1 MGLSDLCISRPVFA
15 TVMSLLIV
23 LAGITAFNALPV
35 REYPDVDNPVVSVST
50 TYVGANAQTVESS
63 VTEPLEQAFNG
74 VEGIR
79 TITSIS
85 AFGGS
90 SVDIEFEAG
99 RDIDLAATDVANVV
113 QRALGYI
120 PEGAER
126 PIVRKSGANT
136 RPAIWLFLK
145 SDEYSAIDLTN
156 MADRLVKTPLQILPG
171 VANIIIGGQR
181 EYAMRVWLDPQKMAA
196 RYVDA
201 SDIRRTILQN
211 NLQLPAGEIE
221 ANTRKFTVL
230 ADGQIDDP
238 AVFEDLVIRWDDGIP
253 VRIGDV
259 GWVELGSENYNTVT
273 RFDGEPITG
282 VGVARLHRKRTRGC
296 RVGARRA
303 ASHPCHPA
311 CGCHARCGTR
321 QHGFC

>member
-23 LAGITAFNALPV
+23 LAGITAFSALPV

-90 SVDIEFEAG
+90 SIDIEFEAG

-113 QRALGYI
+113 QRALGDI

-126 PIVRKSGANT
+126 PIVRKSGAGY
-136 RPAIWLFLK
+136 RPHPRIEPPF
-145 SDEYSAIDLTN
+145 SAGR
-156 MADRLVKTPLQILPG
+156 ATP
-171 VANIIIGGQR
+171 
-181 EYAMRVWLDPQKMAA
+181 
-196 RYVDA
+196 A
-201 SDIRRTILQN
+201 SRTHAGRR
-211 NLQLPAGEIE
+211 
-221 ANTRKFTVL
+221 
-230 ADGQIDDP
+230 
-238 AVFEDLVIRWDDGIP
+238 
-253 VRIGDV
+253 
-259 GWVELGSENYNTVT
+259 
-273 RFDGEPITG
+273 
-282 VGVARLHRKRTRGC
+282 
-296 RVGARRA
+296 
-303 ASHPCHPA
+303 
-311 CGCHARCGTR
+311 
-321 QHGFC
+321 

>member
-15 TVMSLLIV
+15 TVMSLLFV

-79 TITSIS
+79 TITSIC

-113 QRALGYI
+113 QRALGDI
-120 PEGAER
+120 PKGAER

-136 RPAIWLFLK
+136 RPVIWLFLK

-196 RYVDA
+196 
-201 SDIRRTILQN
+201 
-211 NLQLPAGEIE
+211 
-221 ANTRKFTVL
+221 
-230 ADGQIDDP
+230 
-238 AVFEDLVIRWDDGIP
+238 
-253 VRIGDV
+253 
-259 GWVELGSENYNTVT
+259 
-273 RFDGEPITG
+273 
-282 VGVARLHRKRTRGC
+282 
-296 RVGARRA
+296 
-303 ASHPCHPA
+303 
-311 CGCHARCGTR
+311 
-321 QHGFC
+321 